1 MLVCLILWLL
11 RSLLKNILFHNATLS
26 GWAPLLCASSSS
38 IQLLN
43 PYIFQFSFNFCL
55 VLSYIF
61 FLCWRS
67 DCVHPF
73 FFSFTTI
80 TLNSHQVV
88 YLCLIKV
95 FLEIKGLPVCGP
107 SMCPTCCGRVAAAV
121 WVWVELSPSGWL
133 GHATVAT
140 EISRALSEGHTQAL
154 ADFQWSSKVLPS
166 ISKIGRST
174 IVVLPRED
182 SPISC
187 FSDRHFKISKWGSF
201 SFVLSIFPTGVF
213 VYVSSYRVSES
224 KSFKREL
231 FISCSSPAFRI

>member
-1 MLVCLILWLL
+1 MSSI
-11 RSLLKNILFHNATLS
+11 ALS
-26 GWAPLLCASSSS
+26 YSSQICASSLS

-73 FFSFTTI
+73 FFVFITI

-95 FLEIKGLPVCGP
+95 FPEIKGLPVSGP

-140 EISRALSEGHTQAL
+140 EISRALNEGHTQAL
-154 ADFQWSSKVLPS
+154 ADFQWSSKVVPS
-166 ISKIGRST
+166 ISKIGW
-174 IVVLPRED
+174 I
-182 SPISC
+182 
-187 FSDRHFKISKWGSF
+187 
-201 SFVLSIFPTGVF
+201 
-213 VYVSSYRVSES
+213 
-224 KSFKREL
+224 
-231 FISCSSPAFRI
+231 SSPQWCFPERIHLFPASLTDTLRLVNEAPSLLF